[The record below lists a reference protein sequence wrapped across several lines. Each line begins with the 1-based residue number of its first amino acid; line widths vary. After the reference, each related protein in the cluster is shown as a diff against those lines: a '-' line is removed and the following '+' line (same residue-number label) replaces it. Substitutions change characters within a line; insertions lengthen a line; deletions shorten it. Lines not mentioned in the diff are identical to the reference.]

1 VDKTAYIINRLLQMI
16 PLAFILTILV
26 FLMVHAIP
34 GDPVITML
42 GVEAEP
48 DKVAAL
54 NEHLGLDKPLPVQ
67 FGIFLNNL
75 AHGDLGESIL
85 VRVPVM
91 QMIRQRLPVTLF
103 IVGYAMV
110 IAVLL
115 TFPLSLLAAVKR
127 DTWID
132 QIVRGFC
139 VSMIATPGF
148 WIAILLLILLGVK
161 IHLFPVGGAG
171 KDFGDRL
178 HHLFL
183 PALTTSLYVT
193 AVITRNL
200 RDNIINTLTSE
211 HVVFARTKGLQQRLI
226 MTKHVL
232 RNALVPA
239 VTLFGLYLGW
249 LVGGSVIME
258 TVFAVPGMG
267 SGMVNAILG
276 RDYPV
281 VQGFT
286 LVYALLVSVVYLI
299 TDVTYSFIDPRVTL

>member
-1 VDKTAYIINRLLQMI
+1 VDKTAYILNRLLQML
-16 PLAFILTILV
+16 PLALVLTILV

-34 GDPVITML
+34 GDPVITLL

-48 DKVAAL
+48 EKVAELRA
-54 NEHLGLDKPLPVQ
+54 HLGLNEPLPAQ
-67 FGIFLNNL
+67 FVIFLKNL
-75 AHGDLGESIL
+75 ARGDLGESIL
-85 VRVPVM
+85 VRIPVM
-91 QMIRQRLPVTLF
+91 QMIRQRLPITMF
-103 IVGYAMV
+103 IVIYAM
-110 IAVLL
+110 IISVLM
-115 TFPLSLLAAVKR
+115 TFPLSLLAAIRR
-127 DTWID
+127 DSWID
-132 QIVRGFC
+132 QIIRGFC
-139 VSMIATPGF
+139 VTMIATPGF
-148 WIAILLLILLGVK
+148 WIAILLLILFGVK

-171 KDFGDRL
+171 KTFGERL

-200 RDNIINTLTSE
+200 RDSIINTLTSE
-211 HVVFARTKGLQQRLI
+211 HVVFAHTKGLEQRLI
-226 MTKHVL
+226 MVKHVL

-239 VTLFGLYLGW
+239 ITLFGLYLGW

-267 SGMVNAILG
+267 SGMVNSILG

-286 LVYALLVSVVYLI
+286 LVYALLVSIVYLI
-299 TDVTYSFIDPRVTL
+299 TDVAYSFVDPRVSL